1 MQFFIL
7 KNLNLLFQNNLSN
20 KETKKIISKC
30 AKKGFSDP
38 VYGNNYPAFA
48 KAAKESL
55 TQNPV
60 DWSKPSPYQQTL
72 RQLSQTTFTNKG
84 GKTKRNNRRNRK
96 TKSRRYR
103 RH

>member
-1 MQFFIL
+1 MQFSIL

-20 KETKKIISKC
+20 KENEENYIKMRQ
-30 AKKGFSDP
+30 KGFSDP

-55 TQNPV
+55 TENPV

-84 GKTKRNNRRNRK
+84 GKTKRNKRRNRK

-103 RH
+103 H